1 MDTLQIYD
9 RRYVILERDQTA
21 TLRRGTILVHA
32 RSSTFLVC
40 ADYMTCFLFLIFFL
54 STFCLKFDSIA
65 NTVQCSKF
73 ELIARKANSPITFVG
88 RLSAVLV
95 GAQPELLG

>member
-1 MDTLQIYD
+1 MGDDLAWGGGGMIYFVTP
-9 RRYVILERDQTA
+9 VIYIS
-21 TLRRGTILVHA
+21 G
-32 RSSTFLVC
+32 VC
-40 ADYMTCFLFLIFFL
+40 RLHDLCSLSIFFL

-73 ELIARKANSPITFVG
+73 ELIARKANRPITFVG
-88 RLSAVLV
+88 LLSAVLV